1 MDVRFETWK
10 LEKKKKSKMPGG
22 RFGFIDDGL
31 FKGLFE
37 PI

>member
-22 RFGFIDDGL
+22 RFGDGL